1 VSVLVV
7 SGSRSLPPALALS
20 VRSVV
25 VAAVAAGCRVS
36 VGCAAGADS
45 VAVSSVLAAGGGS
58 LLSVFAVGGSCGSG
72 FAGRLSAVAGV
83 RSALAAGAA
92 VSWWAGGSVAVP
104 LRGRLAARSLAC
116 VRSAVGVPR
125 SLVVGFVAAPP
136 PRPFGG
142 GAWPSCGSGSW
153 SSLAAAAR
161 LGLPVFVFPAGGF
174 PLPLL
179 GAGAWS
185 PVGAGSLCGS
195 WRWVPVALF

>member
-1 VSVLVV
+1 MSVLVI
-7 SGSRSLPPALALS
+7 SGSRSLPPSLAGS
-20 VRSVV
+20 VQSVV
-25 VAAVAAGCRVS
+25 LAAAGAGCRVS
-36 VGCAAGADS
+36 VGCAVGADS
-45 VAVSSVLAAGGGS
+45 VAVSSLLAAGAAAA
-58 LLSVFAVGGSCGSG
+58 LSVFAVGGACGGG

-83 RSALAAGAA
+83 RAVAAAGGA
-92 VSWWAGGSVAVP
+92 VSWWAGGGAAVP

-136 PRPFGG
+136 PRPFGA
-142 GAWPSCGSGSW
+142 GAWPSSGSGSW

-174 PLPLL
+174 ALPLL

-185 PVGAGSLCGS
+185 PVSAGSLVGS
-195 WRWVPVALF
+195 LRWVPAALL